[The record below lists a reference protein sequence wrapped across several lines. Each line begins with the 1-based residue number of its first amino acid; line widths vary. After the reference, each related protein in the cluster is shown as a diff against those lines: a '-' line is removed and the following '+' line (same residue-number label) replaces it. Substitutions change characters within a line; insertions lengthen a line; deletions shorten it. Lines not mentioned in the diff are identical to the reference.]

1 MNNDKKII
9 DCFEEYISDCKY
21 SKGLRPKTIEG
32 YKDVIEHF
40 LKVVPESI
48 RVNELSAHSVAMF
61 FRRLGQKQQKK
72 NKVGV
77 RNSTVRTYYS
87 KLIVFFRWL
96 EQNGYLKEGSLADKI
111 IKPPLPTYED
121 DRALS
126 ESEVSRIIASISQ
139 YQSDN
144 AFLCKR
150 DLIIVYIL
158 FYTGIR
164 KGELLGL
171 RVSDID
177 FVTKSIF
184 INGETSKSKKSR
196 KIPIHPTLS
205 LYLKD
210 YLREKDKRGSS
221 CEYLIISSNRDT
233 KLTEHGIKHW
243 VERYKKLSKVK
254 FHIHRFRHTFAC
266 VLAKNHADITSIKN
280 VLGHSSILMTE
291 RYLRSIG
298 TENSREFIERMTL

>member
-1 MNNDKKII
+1 MYKNKKII

-32 YKDVIEHF
+32 YKDVIRHF
-40 LKVVPESI
+40 LKVVPEAK
-48 RVNELSAHSVAMF
+48 RVTELTVQIVALF
-61 FRRLGQKQQKK
+61 FRRLGKKQQQ
-72 NKVGV
+72 NKIGV

-87 KLIVFFRWL
+87 KLVVFFRWL
-96 EQNGYLKEGSLADKI
+96 EQNGFMEQGSLADKI
-111 IKPPLPTYED
+111 IKPPVPTYED
-121 DRALS
+121 DRALT
-126 ESEVSRIIASISQ
+126 ESEVSKIIASISQ
-139 YQSDN
+139 YQTDN
-144 AFLCKR
+144 VFLCKR

-158 FYTGIR
+158 FYTGVR

-171 RVSDID
+171 RVGDID
-177 FVTKSIF
+177 FMTKSIF

-196 KIPIHPTLS
+196 KIPLHPTLI

-210 YLREKDKRGSS
+210 YLREKEKRGSK
-221 CEYLIISSNRDT
+221 CEYLIISNNKDE
-233 KLTEHGIKHW
+233 KFTEHGLKHW
-243 VERYKKLSKVK
+243 VEKYKKLSGVN

-298 TENSREFIERMTL
+298 TENSRIFIEKMTF